1 MKNIYFILAILV
13 LLTQGCNDFLEPKSQ
28 DKVVPKTVS
37 QLRELLLGEIIQN
50 KKDYTEYLSVM
61 TDDFA
66 GSRPGTSMNTATSC
80 GATTRGNGNPKR
92 DEIWRRGM
100 TRHGANYITP
110 FSPAILSSIKHLPC
124 TARMKKRINFWLRLI
139 SCGPKLIS
147 S

>member
-1 MKNIYFILAILV
+1 MKKIYIILAILV
-13 LLTQGCNDFLEPKSQ
+13 LLTQGCNDFLEPESQ

-37 QLRELLLGEIIQN
+37 HLRELLLGEIIQN

-66 GSRPGTSMNTATSC
+66 DQD
-80 GATTRGNGNPKR
+80 GNQYEYRNQLWGYYTWQREPEE

-100 TRHGANYITP
+100 TRHGANYIMP
-110 FSPAILSSIKHLPC
+110 FSPAISSLIKHLPC
-124 TARMKKRINFWLRLI
+124 TARMKKRINYWQRLI

>member
-61 TDDFA
+61 TDDFTDQDGNQYEYRNQLWGYYTWQREPEEGRDLVTRNDEA
-66 GSRPGTSMNTATSC
+66 WSLSLDHKSR
-80 GATTRGNGNPKR
+80 RQQ
-92 DEIWRRGM
+92 
-100 TRHGANYITP
+100 
-110 FSPAILSSIKHLPC
+110 
-124 TARMKKRINFWLRLI
+124 RIV
-139 SCGPKLIS
+139 
-147 S
+147 